1 MYGIQ
6 TILQKTWEQ
15 QAYRKMSS
23 TQSPASGRK
32 VFSHTFSSI
41 HYHQKC
47 LLWTI
52 VLLSPSPCLSHLSFF
67 PSITFSLIQ
76 TMLLT
81 LQGVFPQGEYGY
93 PPSQLTKVVNLPS
106 PPLLHCPRLLQV
118 GIPYPQPGDAP
129 DTRQHLVLGL
139 FQCNNNT
146 KRIQGREFYLK
157 NIFRTQNIKK
167 IFNEK
172 LHILVGYGP
181 FKDLWTY
188 NLDISFLLGAFLV

>member
-1 MYGIQ
+1 MPGLITEYPSTRSTTLHLVNVIIQSMYTWIMYGIQ

-106 PPLLHCPRLLQV
+106 PPLLLSTPTLGRNPLSATRGRARYQV
-118 GIPYPQPGDAP
+118 ASGSWI
-129 DTRQHLVLGL
+129 
-139 FQCNNNT
+139 
-146 KRIQGREFYLK
+146 
-157 NIFRTQNIKK
+157 
-167 IFNEK
+167 
-172 LHILVGYGP
+172 ILV
-181 FKDLWTY
+181 
-188 NLDISFLLGAFLV
+188 